1 MFVGPVNNARDPQT
15 MPFQTNVWTSK
26 VLVGASGS
34 RAQYTGPF
42 VPHVKPTFG
51 IKKEKEKKE
60 KEKEETWKSK
70 TLT

>member
-51 IKKEKEKKE
+51 IKKEKEK
-60 KEKEETWKSK
+60 EKEETWKSK
-70 TLT
+70 TQT

>member
-1 MFVGPVNNARDPQT
+1 MFVGLVNNARDPQT

-51 IKKEKEKKE
+51 IKKEKEK
-60 KEKEETWKSK
+60 EKEETWKSK
-70 TLT
+70 TQT